1 MSVWN
6 PFLGTRTAEAYAR
19 ARPDYH
25 PDAVAAMVRLLR
37 LSSPVGLALD
47 LGCGTGMSTRAVK
60 SIAAQVVAV
69 DVSRPMLEQADP
81 LPGVAYIQAQAER
94 VPVRRNVVGLV
105 VAAAA
110 FHWFD
115 QVAVLAEVARVL
127 RPGGAFVTY
136 TDFFSGNLRGAT
148 ACTEWLADSYRG
160 RFPAPARRSHFDQR
174 AAEAAGLGFVGHERL
189 GHDVRMTATGLT
201 EYLMSQ
207 SNATS
212 AIDAGR
218 VSHEELR
225 RWLVDEIGSRLPGP
239 SVMAEFTGDVWC
251 CRKQVP

>member
-1 MSVWN
+1 
-6 PFLGTRTAEAYAR
+6 
-19 ARPDYH
+19 
-25 PDAVAAMVRLLR
+25 MVRLLH

-60 SIAAQVVAV
+60 SIAEQVVAV
-69 DVSRPMLEQADP
+69 DASRPMLEQAAP
-81 LPGVAYIQAQAER
+81 SPGVAYIQAKAER
-94 VPVRRNVVGLV
+94 LPVRGDVAELV
-105 VAAAA
+105 VTAAA

-115 QVAVLAEVARVL
+115 QDAVLAEVGRVL

-136 TDFFSGNLRGAT
+136 TDFFSGNPRDAT
-148 ACTEWLADSYRG
+148 ACTEWLAETYRA

-174 AAEAAGLGFVGHERL
+174 ASEAAGLGFVGHEEL
-189 GHDVRMTATGLT
+189 GHDVPMTAAGLT
-201 EYLMSQ
+201 DYLMTQ

-225 RWLVDEIGSRLPGP
+225 RWLVDEIGSRLPEP

-251 CRKQVP
+251 CRKQIP